1 MQKYAVEGHK
11 DSLLPDNK
19 NWKLVWNDEFDGDT
33 LDETKWDFRLHLFHK
48 PHPAYTTKG
57 ISFDGNSNLIM
68 SVFEENGQFYSPQLQ
83 TGENFLDRPNTDSEW
98 PVAKFKEPKFLHNY
112 GYYEARVKLQKQ
124 KGWWSAFWVQSPTI
138 GCSPNPE
145 TAGVELDIME
155 CFTPG
160 IIAPHTI
167 HWGGYGPD
175 HDNIDT
181 NHEKIIPPE
190 HDIILEES
198 EDGFHTFGMH
208 WEKDGYTFYIDGKQ
222 SGKKIP
228 GPVSPVEQFILLT
241 TECDGY
247 RYTGDA
253 TEDLKNITL
262 PDQFVVDYVRVFD
275 EV

>member
-1 MQKYAVEGHK
+1 MQKYVVEGHK
-11 DSLLPDNK
+11 ESLLPENK

-48 PHPAYTTKG
+48 PHPAYSKKG

-68 SVFEENGQFYSPQLQ
+68 SVVEEDGQFYSPQLQ

-98 PVAKFKEPKFLHNY
+98 PVAKFKEPKFLHKY
-112 GYYEARVKLQKQ
+112 GYYEVRIKLQKQ

-155 CFTPG
+155 CFIPG
-160 IIAPHTI
+160 TIAPHTI

-175 HDNIDT
+175 HDNIDS

-190 HDIILEES
+190 HDIVLEET

-228 GPVSPVEQFILLT
+228 GPVSHVEQFILLT

-247 RYTGDA
+247 RYTGGP
-253 TEDLKNITL
+253 TEDLKNISL
-262 PDQFVVDYVRVFD
+262 PDQVVVDYVRVFD
-275 EV
+275 EI